1 MQGGFPSGLRAKLFY
16 LTPRLG
22 NQTIANLAATGQL
35 GMAACR
41 VGLICPGSRDEEKI
55 AFWSRGK
62 GGGFIHLTYY
72 EVVLFSNGLSAPAA
86 LGKLKYFFFL
96 QLSQKSNLGLAR
108 LQSEF

>member
-1 MQGGFPSGLRAKLFY
+1 FPSGLRAKLFY

-72 EVVLFSNGLSAPAA
+72 EVILFSNGLSAPAA
-86 LGKLKYFFFL
+86 LGKLKYLFFL
-96 QLSQKSNLGLAR
+96 QPSQKSNLGLAR